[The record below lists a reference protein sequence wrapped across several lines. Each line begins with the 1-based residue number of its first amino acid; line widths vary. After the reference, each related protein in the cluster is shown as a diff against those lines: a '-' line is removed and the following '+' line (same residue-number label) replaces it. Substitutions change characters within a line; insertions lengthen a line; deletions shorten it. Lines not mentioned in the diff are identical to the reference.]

1 MVQTPTSFTFDY
13 FGGDIVYGRGCVSK
27 LETFLSERGLKRAMV
42 VTGSNVGKNEAV
54 MGPITDGLGS
64 RMGTVFDKTTPA
76 KTAATVFDGIA
87 ALTESDADVIVGVG
101 GGSSLDIARQISAY
115 KADGRPLSAYRE
127 AAREGELTPPSPGTS
142 PTPVVVIPTT
152 LAGADISSAGAVAIL
167 TPEESSTGEA
177 VRLSGPVEPT
187 GMVYDPNLFETTPD
201 SVLTGSAMN
210 GFDKAIETIYAN
222 NSSPITQA
230 TAVHSLRL
238 FSDALPQATA
248 GGSAMDK
255 SVVGII
261 LAQFRRRI
269 SVIHS
274 FGHGVARHHPVHQGL
289 VHGVVAPHVLRYIF
303 EKVDGERQLLATG
316 LGVAG
321 GGKSADELADAVVE
335 AVAEI
340 RDGLGLPTRLRDL
353 EGVPEEHIPMIAE
366 LTLADAKMSQAPD
379 GLNPTVEEIESVLR
393 QAW

>member
-27 LETFLSERGLKRAMV
+27 LETLLSERGLERAMV

-54 MGPITDGLGS
+54 MGPITEGLGS
-64 RMGTVFDKTTPA
+64 RMGTIFDQTTPA

-127 AAREGELTPPSPGTS
+127 AAREGTLTPPSPGAA

-152 LAGADISSAGAVAIL
+152 LAGADISSAGAVAVL